1 MCLLH
6 THQPPAKHTHQQHT
20 KHKTN
25 NQSKGRVLQ
34 EYTADIDAKL
44 RASELESIEDYIAE
58 SGSLVALHDQV

>member
-1 MCLLH
+1 M
-6 THQPPAKHTHQQHT
+6 
-20 KHKTN
+20 
-25 NQSKGRVLQ
+25 LQ